1 MNGGLKDALLRI
13 EDLLRAML
21 RASASDKLTEIRAD
35 ATLRQIYDMTGENLT
50 VSQIAK
56 RIGIST
62 GKVSG
67 IWKSWEEA
75 GLLTKQGKSYR
86 KLIA

>member
-1 MNGGLKDALLRI
+1 MNDEVKEILLRI

-21 RASASDKLTEIRAD
+21 RASASDKLAEIRAD
-35 ATLRQIYDMTGENLT
+35 KRLTQIYDMTGERFT

-56 RIGIST
+56 RAGIST

-67 IWKSWEEA
+67 IWKSWEQL
-75 GLLTKQGKSYR
+75 GLLIKKGKSYR
-86 KLIA
+86 KLDA